1 MMITGENIK
10 QAIIQKLLEIEPTIT
25 VYKEA
30 STSPI
35 FPHFFVYQINVTDEL
50 ERAKYHLLNYS
61 FDIRYRRASDSS
73 TDLKLQK
80 NLDNMG
86 LKLLQNF
93 NIINFGNSKIK
104 CLNKSIEKEDGVLH
118 FFCDFVIM
126 CYAKDNEEYVK
137 QNKLNVEVKTE

>member
-10 QAIIQKLLEIEPTIT
+10 QAIIQKLLEIEPAIT

-126 CYAKDNEEYVK
+126 CYIKDNEEYAK

>member
-118 FFCDFVIM
+118 FFCNFTVLCREID
-126 CYAKDNEEYVK
+126 EESAEK
-137 QNKLNVEVKTE
+137 FGKIKVEVETK

>member
-10 QAIIQKLLEIEPTIT
+10 QAIIQKLLEIEPAIT

-80 NLDNMG
+80 NLDDMG

-93 NIINFGNSKIK
+93 NIINFRNSKIK

-118 FFCDFVIM
+118 FFCNFTVLCREID
-126 CYAKDNEEYVK
+126 EESAEK
-137 QNKLNVEVKTE
+137 FGKIKVEVKTE